1 MGHIYDEVSSISP
14 LLSEYDSLSND
25 ELHEIAVEELEEEC
39 TRLLQEYDE
48 LLEAGRTTEARKL
61 FEDIQKLEALISDF
75 EE

>member
-39 TRLLQEYDE
+39 ARLLQEYDE

-61 FEDIQKLEALISDF
+61 FEDIQKLEALI
-75 EE
+75 

>member
-48 LLEAGRTTEARKL
+48 LFGAGRTTEARKL

>member
-14 LLSEYDSLSND
+14 LLSEYDSLSDD

>member
-39 TRLLQEYDE
+39 TRLLQEYD
-48 LLEAGRTTEARKL
+48 LLYFYPTYAEYQYKAY
-61 FEDIQKLEALISDF
+61 FEKA
-75 EE
+75 

>member
-1 MGHIYDEVSSISP
+1 MGHIYDDISSISP
-14 LLSEYDSLSND
+14 LLSEYDSLNSD
-25 ELHEIAVEELEEEC
+25 EVHETAVEELEEEC
-39 TRLLQEYDE
+39 IRLLQEYDE

>member
-39 TRLLQEYDE
+39 ARLLQEYDE

>member
-14 LLSEYDSLSND
+14 LLSEDDSLSND

>member
-14 LLSEYDSLSND
+14 ILSEYDSLSND

-39 TRLLQEYDE
+39 ARLLQEYDE

>member
-39 TRLLQEYDE
+39 TAAFIFSYKNNDLLKFSQNI
-48 LLEAGRTTEARKL
+48 LLMTLRNKL
-61 FEDIQKLEALISDF
+61 
-75 EE
+75 

>member
-14 LLSEYDSLSND
+14 LLSESDSLSND
-25 ELHEIAVEELEEEC
+25 ELHEIAVEELEEDC
-39 TRLLQEYDE
+39 TSLLQEQDE

>member
-61 FEDIQKLEALISDF
+61 FEDIQKLEALISDI

>member
-25 ELHEIAVEELEEEC
+25 ELHEIAVAELEEEC

>member
-1 MGHIYDEVSSISP
+1 MGHIYDDIPSISP
-14 LLSEYDSLSND
+14 LLSEYDSLNSD
-25 ELHEIAVEELEEEC
+25 EVHETAVEELEEEC

>member
-61 FEDIQKLEALISDF
+61 FEDIQKLEALIPDF

>member
-25 ELHEIAVEELEEEC
+25 ELHEIAVEELEDEC

>member
-1 MGHIYDEVSSISP
+1 MGHIYHEVSSISP

>member
-61 FEDIQKLEALISDF
+61 FEDIKKREALISDF